1 MPQIH
6 HLNCVK
12 IVSPVND
19 NVCGH
24 CLLIQEND
32 KLILVDTGI
41 GLLDIQNPEERIGQ
55 QLIDMVGYR
64 FDENQTAIRQIE
76 KLGLDPEK
84 VTD

>member
-55 QLIDMVGYR
+55 
-64 FDENQTAIRQIE
+64 
-76 KLGLDPEK
+76 
-84 VTD
+84 